1 MERVTDDLAAGR
13 LACVWCGAVLG
24 PAIGVAL
31 IMCWCE
37 EGGALDKGLELRMFG
52 TYEGVSPITGRR
64 GEMVLGPAA
73 WGLRQLHVFDGRSGV
88 RACRARGLVRQRP
101 WERPPMAGAA
111 GRGKCDRGEG
121 GSVSVPVVEALPGG
135 DGRRSGLSADGR
147 YEQWW
152 EATPGAVRLRRSLT
166 DEARAEGRVMPWE
179 RSGAGGAGS
188 GGGRTGRPIEG
199 MSARSR
205 REVVWRVSGLPFDR
219 WTNWAMVT
227 CTLPAKWRV
236 SVPDGTIL
244 HDKHEVFRKRV
255 QRWFATQRGGGPR
268 DAEGVWWIEYQ
279 PRVKR
284 PVDERRAPHIH
295 HILAMPDDLGA
306 LGLVWD
312 DGYENTI
319 GDRGRWVWPWAL
331 GVWCDVVGSG
341 EPMHRVRGV
350 DWSRLAPGAAPGQ
363 IAAGYIAKWAGEA
376 GKALQKAVPDD
387 FDRCGRQWGTWGG
400 RKGFAFRAA
409 DGGAIDSDAAF
420 FDARRMFGAVRQ
432 KRTDRSR
439 AREGTRGIPIRGVS
453 WDGRRAGDG
462 NRPCGCPPG
471 GRGCGRLGE
480 LEARRMGSG
489 RSVGIRLNEG
499 QSRRRGSG
507 RRSPGA
513 PPAGLNYTPGKPHG

>member
-1 MERVTDDLAAGR
+1 
-13 LACVWCGAVLG
+13 
-24 PAIGVAL
+24 
-31 IMCWCE
+31 
-37 EGGALDKGLELRMFG
+37 
-52 TYEGVSPITGRR
+52 
-64 GEMVLGPAA
+64 
-73 WGLRQLHVFDGRSGV
+73 
-88 RACRARGLVRQRP
+88 
-101 WERPPMAGAA
+101 
-111 GRGKCDRGEG
+111 
-121 GSVSVPVVEALPGG
+121 
-135 DGRRSGLSADGR
+135 
-147 YEQWW
+147 
-152 EATPGAVRLRRSLT
+152 
-166 DEARAEGRVMPWE
+166 
-179 RSGAGGAGS
+179 
-188 GGGRTGRPIEG
+188 
-199 MSARSR
+199 
-205 REVVWRVSGLPFDR
+205 
-219 WTNWAMVT
+219 MVT

-331 GVWCDVVGSG
+331 GAWCDVVGSG

-400 RKGFAFRAA
+400 RKGFAFRVA

-439 AREGTRGIPIRGVS
+439 AAKGQEVFRYGAFRGTGGVQVTGIGPAVARQVVGAAVDSASWKHAVWEAAGVWVS
-453 WDGRRAGDG
+453 D
-462 NRPCGCPPG
+462 
-471 GRGCGRLGE
+471 
-480 LEARRMGSG
+480 
-489 RSVGIRLNEG
+489 
-499 QSRRRGSG
+499 
-507 RRSPGA
+507 
-513 PPAGLNYTPGKPHG
+513 